1 MPRGAAQS
9 NNKRLRINSRER
21 KGSLQTSK
29 KSSQGN
35 RRETRKVSDVVAKE
49 TKHLKEGDCSGVKCA
64 ENE

>member
-1 MPRGAAQS
+1 MKAVSEHIPWPNTG
-9 NNKRLRINSRER
+9 LER